1 MTTAG
6 DPPKFSMIIPA
17 RNEEEF
23 IERCVRACLE
33 NEYPADRI
41 EVIVAD
47 GFSDDRTREIV
58 ARLAEE
64 DPRVRMLDNPMRI
77 SPTGVNIGIRNA
89 KGDVIVFLSGHAV
102 VSRNYMAELARVL
115 REHPDVWRAGGA
127 VETVSLTFT
136 GKVISAAM
144 SSPVGV
150 GAGNWRLGTQEGY
163 VPQTCFSAVP
173 RWVFDKVGLYD
184 EELVRNQDDEFVQR
198 VHEAGGKEY
207 MTQSVRVQYFSRT
220 SPAKLARQYYQYGFW
235 RLRTIQKRK
244 RPAHLRQIL
253 PILFVAAW
261 FPLALLAVAGAI
273 WWWPLALPLAVYGG
287 GYLLGLIG
295 NVFWVARRF
304 GWRVAL
310 LTPLACATIH
320 FGYGWGGL
328 VGVVHWGL
336 FKGRFVPKPEAHSMS
351 R

>member
-33 NEYPADRI
+33 NEYPADKI

-47 GFSDDRTREIV
+47 GFSDDQTREIV
-58 ARLAEE
+58 ERLARE
-64 DPRVRMLDNPMRI
+64 DSRVRMFDNPQRI

-89 KGDVIVFLSGHAV
+89 MGDIVVFLSGHAV
-102 VSRNYMAELARVL
+102 VSRNFMSELARVL

-127 VETVSLTFT
+127 VETVSMTFM
-136 GKVISAAM
+136 GKAISAAM

-150 GAGNWRLGTQEGY
+150 GVGNWRVGAQEGY
-163 VPQTCFSAVP
+163 VRQTCFSAVP
-173 RWVFDKVGLYD
+173 RWVFDKVGVYD

-220 SPAKLARQYYQYGFW
+220 SLRKLARQYYQYGFW
-235 RLRTIQKRK
+235 RIRTIQKR
-244 RPAHLRQIL
+244 RHPAHMRQIL
-253 PILFVAAW
+253 PILFVLAW
-261 FPLALLAVAGAI
+261 LPLAALAAAGAI
-273 WWWPLALPLAVYGG
+273 SWWPLALPLAVFAGAYA
-287 GYLLGLIG
+287 LGLLG
-295 NVFWVARRF
+295 NVFWVARRDRF
-304 GWRVAL
+304 GIAL

-320 FGYGWGGL
+320 FSYGWGGL
-328 VGVVHWGL
+328 VGLVHWVL
-336 FKGRFVPKPEAHSMS
+336 LKGKYVPRPEAHHLS